1 VTWRTIRGHSVRPSV
16 NILASSGP
24 NATPVDTARWVQ
36 SCACAPAAIVI
47 ISRASHLSVVRPR
60 NVSTALMYSF
70 AERADTKVA
79 DEPLYGHFP
88 GVTGTIHPGRDEV
101 LEKVDCDGNAVIQ
114 KVLIEASDRSD
125 ILFMKQMAYHLVEI
139 DWSFLEQI
147 KNVFLI
153 RDPREMLPSLTIQ
166 MPHATLADTGLEMQW
181 HLFESLRA
189 VGQNPVVID
198 SRELLLDP
206 AGVLKQLCE

>member
-1 VTWRTIRGHSVRPSV
+1 
-16 NILASSGP
+16 
-24 NATPVDTARWVQ
+24 
-36 SCACAPAAIVI
+36 
-47 ISRASHLSVVRPR
+47 
-60 NVSTALMYSF
+60 MYSF